1 MVSKCLNSQCSS
13 AFKYFGRGRLFRIDY
28 REAERKSV
36 LTGKKVVVSIRSKI
50 NSIEHFWLCEK
61 CATTMTIELSDAE
74 EVRLVPL
81 EAPVRRPKAVPA
93 PQTDTERGNCSA
105 CPFRSGYAR

>member
-1 MVSKCLNSQCSS
+1 MVSKCLNSQYSA

-28 REAERKSV
+28 SEAERRSV

-50 NSIEHFWLCEK
+50 NPIEHFWLCEK
-61 CATTMTIELSDAE
+61 CATTMTVELSDAG

-81 EAPVRRPKAVPA
+81 EVSVRGPKSVPA
-93 PQTDTERGNCSA
+93 PQTDTERGTTAS
-105 CPFRSGYAR
+105 

>member
-1 MVSKCLNSQCSS
+1 MVSKCLNSQCSA

-61 CATTMTIELSDAE
+61 CATTMTIELSDAG
-74 EVRLVPL
+74 EVRLVPY
-81 EAPVRRPKAVPA
+81 EDSAARPTAVSAPRVQMPRRA
-93 PQTDTERGNCSA
+93 SA
-105 CPFRSGYAR
+105 S

>member
-1 MVSKCLNSQCSS
+1 MVSKCLNSQCST

-28 REAERKSV
+28 SEAERRSV

-50 NSIEHFWLCEK
+50 TPVEHFWLCEK
-61 CATTMTIELSDAE
+61 CATTMTVELSDAG

-81 EAPVRRPKAVPA
+81 EASVRGSKSVPA
-93 PQTDTERGNCSA
+93 PQPNTERGTTAS
-105 CPFRSGYAR
+105 